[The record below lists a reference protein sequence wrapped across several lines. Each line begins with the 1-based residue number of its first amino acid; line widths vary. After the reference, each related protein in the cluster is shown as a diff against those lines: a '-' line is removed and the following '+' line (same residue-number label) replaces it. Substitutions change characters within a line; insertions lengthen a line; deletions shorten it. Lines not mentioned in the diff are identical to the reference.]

1 MIQLAIKR
9 LFKFLPHP
17 AYVFALPG
25 EVKTHEISVKM
36 NKKRQKP
43 SVTLLIV
50 TLEKDSKILIFFG
63 INVSDITGLQIAI
76 QILWLAMASWLAAK

>member
-1 MIQLAIKR
+1 
-9 LFKFLPHP
+9 
-17 AYVFALPG
+17 
-25 EVKTHEISVKM
+25 M